1 MPKQCVVALLL
12 FICVL
17 FGSSRS
23 GVAQNESLLIGS
35 GDLVQVDVMDTPEM
49 EQQVRVT
56 DAGTIDLAY
65 IGSVHVAGMPPSA
78 AAAEI
83 RSQLMGKHV
92 MRDPQVV
99 MRVVEYSTQN
109 VSVLGEVHAPGSYPL
124 TTPQS
129 ILKVL
134 ALAGGLSDEADRHI
148 SIKKMGQSK
157 ETVYYL
163 SNESSQALADVVTVS
178 PGDTVLVPR
187 APRVYIAG
195 DVSRPGSYA
204 IATNNSELTV
214 LQALTAAGSPN
225 KTAVKHVRLIRPNP
239 GGEPTEIPVNLAQIE
254 KGKEPDV
261 TLQPN
266 DVLYIPFSWTKNLAI
281 GSASIVAA
289 TTSGALYVVR

>member
-92 MRDPQVV
+92 MRDPE
-99 MRVVEYSTQN
+99 R
-109 VSVLGEVHAPGSYPL
+109 LG
-124 TTPQS
+124 
-129 ILKVL
+129 
-134 ALAGGLSDEADRHI
+134 
-148 SIKKMGQSK
+148 
-157 ETVYYL
+157 
-163 SNESSQALADVVTVS
+163 
-178 PGDTVLVPR
+178 
-187 APRVYIAG
+187 
-195 DVSRPGSYA
+195 SR
-204 IATNNSELTV
+204 
-214 LQALTAAGSPN
+214 
-225 KTAVKHVRLIRPNP
+225 
-239 GGEPTEIPVNLAQIE
+239 
-254 KGKEPDV
+254 
-261 TLQPN
+261 
-266 DVLYIPFSWTKNLAI
+266 
-281 GSASIVAA
+281 GSARSGKLSIDDAA
-289 TTSGALYVVR
+289 VDLEGACSGRRIERRSRSSH